1 MAKIKIPKSEIADNN
16 ITSDGK
22 KGSKGRRR
30 IEIKKIEE
38 KNKRH
43 VTFSKRKKGIF
54 NKAAEL
60 SVLSGAEIATMVVSS
75 NGKVFCFGTPN
86 YDTVINRYLGHHTAS
101 LAAAGQLDHGALLHG
116 KTTRSSNKQVENYV
130 EATRHLEAEKISF
143 KGDEAGF
150 SIQMYHNGEIRGNY
164 YVNGSVDWFDYCD
177 KDRML
182 MTEIDV
188 MVKEL
193 GHEGL
198 IKNVSHWIGFGEADR
213 SAKGVTRGFYPLDPA
228 QG

>member
-16 ITSDGK
+16 NTSDGK
-22 KGSKGRRR
+22 KRSKGRRR
-30 IEIKKIEE
+30 IEIKRIEE

-60 SVLSGAEIATMVVSS
+60 SVLSGADIATMVVSS
-75 NGKVFCFGTPN
+75 NGKVFCFGAPN

-101 LAAAGQLDHGALLHG
+101 LAAAGQPDHGALLHG

-143 KGDEAGF
+143 KEGGCGYGWWERPIPIGMMSSVEELEEYKAAL
-150 SIQMYHNGEIRGNY
+150 YKLKHNVEVRTNLMIMGSAPSNY
-164 YVNGSVDWFDYCD
+164 YSS
-177 KDRML
+177 L
-182 MTEIDV
+182 LV
-188 MVKEL
+188 M
-193 GHEGL
+193 G
-198 IKNVSHWIGFGEADR
+198 D
-213 SAKGVTRGFYPLDPA
+213 
-228 QG
+228 